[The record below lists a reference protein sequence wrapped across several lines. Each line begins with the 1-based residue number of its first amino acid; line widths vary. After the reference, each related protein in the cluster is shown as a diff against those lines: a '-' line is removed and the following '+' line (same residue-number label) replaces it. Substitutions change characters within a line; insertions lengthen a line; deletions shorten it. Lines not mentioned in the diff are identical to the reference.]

1 MKKNFRTTNKAIE
14 SAYSEKFISA
24 LIEATK
30 KDPRKWSN
38 PCIFD
43 GLVRGAYNAVTK
55 YGYETSNLLFLS
67 IQKSLHDYQYS
78 AWLTFK
84 QILDLSEK
92 KGLKIHV
99 RRGEESTPV
108 IFWKKLEKS
117 YIVKKDD
124 EEEIDDE
131 STEETEETEEE
142 LEDDEITVTKSFWML
157 KQYYVFNVEQVE
169 WDGWD
174 YVKGLK
180 LKDES
185 RMEVDKSTL
194 ATMENARKF
203 LTVNYKN
210 GAPRIM
216 ETATK
221 TNCYSPMLDVVEM
234 CVAQSFRDTDTY
246 FATLAHELAHST
258 GANGRLNRIKSSA
271 RFGSQSYAVEEL
283 VAEISAQM
291 LCSIVGIKSTYE
303 NTIAYLQSWTRQLQS
318 IENSC
323 LYAFTNACK
332 AVDWILGR

>member
-1 MKKNFRTTNKAIE
+1 MKKTFKTTSKAIE
-14 SAYSEKFISA
+14 KAYSEKFINA

-30 KDPRKWSN
+30 KDPKTWSN
-38 PCIFD
+38 PCIFS
-43 GLVRGAYNAVTK
+43 GLIGGAYNASTK
-55 YGYETSNLLFLS
+55 YSYKKTNLLFLGLKKT
-67 IQKSLHDYQYS
+67 IKEYQRS

-84 QILDLSEK
+84 QVNDLAK
-92 KGLKIHV
+92 KTGLNIHV
-99 RRGEESTPV
+99 RKGEGSTPI

-117 YIVKKDD
+117 FVVKKDD
-124 EEEIDDE
+124 EEIEDDE
-131 STEETEETEEE
+131 PTEEE
-142 LEDDEITVTKSFWML
+142 LEEQERDDFQTVNKTFWML
-157 KQYYVFNVEQVE
+157 KQYFVFNVEQIE
-169 WDGWD
+169 WNGWD
-174 YVKGLK
+174 YVKELK

-185 RMEVDKSTL
+185 RMEVAKSTL
-194 ATMENARKF
+194 STMESARKF

-221 TNCYSPMLDVVEM
+221 TNCYSPMFDVVEM
-234 CVAQSFRDTDTY
+234 CVSASFRDTDTY

-258 GANGRLNRIKSSA
+258 GANGRLNRIKTSA

-303 NTIAYLQSWTRQLQS
+303 NTVAYLQSWTKKLSS

>member
-1 MKKNFRTTNKAIE
+1 MKKSFRTTNKQIE
-14 SAYSEKFISA
+14 KAYSQKFINA

-30 KDPRKWSN
+30 KDPKTWSN
-38 PCIFD
+38 PCIFS
-43 GLVRGAYNAVTK
+43 GLISGAYNAVTK

-84 QILDLSEK
+84 QIVDLSEK
-92 KGLKIHV
+92 KGLNFHV
-99 RRGEESTPV
+99 KKGETSTPI

-117 YIVKKDD
+117 FIVKKDD
-124 EEEIDDE
+124 EEVTDE
-131 STEETEETEEE
+131 EPTDEEE

-157 KQYYVFNVEQVE
+157 KQYCVFNVAQVE
-169 WDGWD
+169 WNGWD

-185 RMEVDKSTL
+185 RMEVDKTTL
-194 ATMENARKF
+194 STMESARKF

-221 TNCYSPMLDVVEM
+221 TNCYSPMFDVVEM
-234 CVAQSFRDTDTY
+234 CVSASFRDTDTY

-258 GANGRLNRIKSSA
+258 GANGRLNRIKTSA

-291 LCSIVGIKSTYE
+291 LCEIVGIKSTYE
-303 NTIAYLQSWTRQLQS
+303 NTVAYLQSWTKKLSS

>member
-1 MKKNFRTTNKAIE
+1 MKKNFRSTNKRIE
-14 SAYSEKFISA
+14 KAYSEKFISA

-38 PCIFD
+38 PCIFS
-43 GLVRGAYNAVTK
+43 GLISGAYNAVTK
-55 YGYETSNLLFLS
+55 YAYETSNLLFLS
-67 IQKSLHDYQYS
+67 IQKSLHDYQYG

-84 QILDLSEK
+84 QVDDIAK
-92 KGLKIHV
+92 KTCLKIHV

-124 EEEIDDE
+124 EEEV
-131 STEETEETEEE
+131 EEEPTEEE
-142 LEDDEITVTKSFWML
+142 LEEQEIETVSKTFWML

-185 RMEVDKSTL
+185 RMEVDKATL
-194 ATMENARKF
+194 STMESAKEF
-203 LTVNYKN
+203 LTVNYKG
-210 GAPRIM
+210 GAPQIM
-216 ETATK
+216 EMAIR
-221 TNCYSPMLDVVEM
+221 TNCYSPMLDVVKM

-291 LCSIVGIKSTYE
+291 LCEIVGIKSTYE